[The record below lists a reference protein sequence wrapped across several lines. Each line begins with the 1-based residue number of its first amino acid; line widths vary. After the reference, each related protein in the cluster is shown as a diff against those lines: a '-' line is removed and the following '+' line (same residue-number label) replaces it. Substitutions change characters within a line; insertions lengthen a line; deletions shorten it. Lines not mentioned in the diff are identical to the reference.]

1 MVAVPAN
8 TLALEE
14 RREAQARRN
23 LVLGDEVVA
32 VLGLVDDELA
42 DLLREA
48 LAGMSDTSSEQRKER
63 IRGQNIYKR
72 TCNSVSVIVCLET
85 RA

>member
-1 MVAVPAN
+1 MVAVTAN
-8 TLALEE
+8 TLALEQ

-42 DLLREA
+42 DL
-48 LAGMSDTSSEQRKER
+48 SSH
-63 IRGQNIYKR
+63 
-72 TCNSVSVIVCLET
+72 
-85 RA
+85 